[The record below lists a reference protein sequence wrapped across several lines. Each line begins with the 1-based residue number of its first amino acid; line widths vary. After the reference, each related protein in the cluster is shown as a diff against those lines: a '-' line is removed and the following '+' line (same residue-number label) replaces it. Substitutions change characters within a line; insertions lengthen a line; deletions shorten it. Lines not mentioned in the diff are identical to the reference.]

1 MSSTEPTLS
10 GPPSLPEGPA
20 PWPPSLAARKGQPGR
35 ARVVG
40 AVIAAAA
47 IVGILVGVASHEA
60 SGYFLFSPGTAPLI
74 TASQSCQASG
84 GELSLP
90 DGSPCVRLLVPKGTA
105 HPVKGGLYMVDVEVG
120 QAGALDWLLYQFGL
134 LGGQHELV
142 SVQAYAGDTPASELG
157 CQDTQ
162 QMVSADQN
170 AALAAMSVLGYRV
183 GQNALGAQIV
193 SVYAG
198 TPAWRAGL
206 KCNDVVTAV
215 DGKPVRTAGTFTD
228 LLHPLPPGTS
238 VVLTVKAGGHD
249 RKIQLKLGRATAA
262 ALAQGFRGNGYVGVS
277 VQTQVKPALPFKV
290 SVNAGSIGG
299 PSAGLAFTLAI
310 LDALSNGR
318 LTGGHRVAA
327 TGTIDPSGNVGDVG
341 GVREKTVAVE
351 EAGAQVFFVPKVEY
365 AAAQSQARRGLTVI
379 PVTTL
384 RQVLA
389 ILHDRYGGD
398 LTGLKGV
405 EAAARA

>member
-10 GPPSLPEGPA
+10 GPPSLPEEPPFLPA
-20 PWPPSLAARKGQPGR
+20 GHPPPNGRPGR
-35 ARVVG
+35 GRVVG

-47 IVGILVGVASHEA
+47 VVGVLVGIASHEA

-74 TASQSCQASG
+74 TASSRCQASR
-84 GELSLP
+84 GEFRLP
-90 DGSPCVRLLVPKGTA
+90 DGSPCVRLLVPKQRA
-105 HPVKGGLYMVDVEVG
+105 HQVNGGFYMVDVEVG
-120 QAGALDWLLYQFGL
+120 QAGAFDWLLYQFGL

-142 SVQAYAGDTPASELG
+142 SVQSYAGNTPTSELG

-170 AALAAMSVLGYRV
+170 AALAAMSVLGYHV
-183 GQNALGAQIV
+183 GETSLGAQIV
-193 SVYAG
+193 TVFAG
-198 TPAWRAGL
+198 TPAWKAGL
-206 KCNDVVTAV
+206 KCNDLVTAV
-215 DGKPVRTAGTFTD
+215 DGKPVRTATALTD
-228 LLHPLPPGTS
+228 LLHPLPPGTA
-238 VVLTVKAGGHD
+238 VTLTVKAGG
-249 RKIQLKLGRATAA
+249 RARTIEVKLGRATPA
-262 ALAQGFRGNGYVGVS
+262 ALAQGFDGKGYMGIN
-277 VQTQVKPALPFKV
+277 VQTQVRPTLPFKV

-299 PSAGLAFTLAI
+299 PSAGLAFTLAM

-327 TGTIDPSGNVGDVG
+327 TGTVDPSGNVGDVG

-351 EAGAQVFFVPKVEY
+351 GAGAQVFFVPKVEY
-365 AAAQSQARRGLTVI
+365 SAAVSQARGGLTVI

-384 RQVLA
+384 GQVLA

-398 LTGLKGV
+398 LAGLKGV
-405 EAAARA
+405 KAAQGA